1 MSSIFKLLVFGL
13 FSTVLCTGAFGQDL
27 GSSNKLFGGSKKKA
41 PATTKPVKKTVE
53 KPKTV
58 ASKPKTAPK
67 KKTPTA
73 PAAKTKTPPPAV
85 AKSKTAPKQTTAS
98 TAKVVAKADTTPVK
112 KIDIKAAPPPTER
125 FRPVAPVTPADEE
138 LFEDLIE
145 QGNIARDDRNYV
157 AAEAAYKKAKPIK
170 PRDSRAVYGLGN
182 LYTDQQRWE
191 EAEKAYR
198 AALQTEPGFAI
209 TYVALSFVLTQ
220 PVIAPNLSERYEES
234 ERHARRAIQLAPSN
248 ALAFDQLGVALELRG
263 QIGTET
269 ENAYRTSIKLNPGF
283 APAYAH
289 LGRLLRRR
297 GLTKESEGLY
307 KDAVE
312 RSTDIA
318 TEVLVADVMQSEQRY
333 AESEKLLRKALKD
346 DPRNPSAL
354 LLLGR
359 ALTALGKFDDAE
371 KTLKKSLTVSD
382 NGFMG
387 NSLLAALYLRQGN
400 LEFAERTLAEAR
412 GFAGSFGKL
421 RLSRQFEEVGD
432 AYMKSANRR
441 FAERAYRQAI
451 DLDSDRE
458 SLVSKLS
465 KARFG

>member
-1 MSSIFKLLVFGL
+1 MVGSV
-13 FSTVLCTGAFGQDL
+13 FGQDL

-41 PATTKPVKKTVE
+41 PPTKKTADRPRV
-53 KPKTV
+53 V
-58 ASKPKTAPK
+58 VSKA
-67 KKTPTA
+67 KTPPKR
-73 PAAKTKTPPPAV
+73 PAVSTAKTKTPPKKKASAPTTL
-85 AKSKTAPKQTTAS
+85 TAGKA
-98 TAKVVAKADTTPVK
+98 TAKKPVAVSTSTSLKKPDATPVK
-112 KIDIKAAPPPTER
+112 KVETPAKKVETSAKKFEIKTTPPPDR
-125 FRPVAPVTPADEE
+125 FRAVTPAEEE

-145 QGNIARDDRNYV
+145 QGNVARDDRNYA
-157 AAEAAYKKAKPIK
+157 AAEAAYNKAKPVK

-198 AALQTEPGFAI
+198 AALLTEPGFAI

-220 PVIAPNLSERYEES
+220 PVIAPNLSERYEEA
-234 ERHARRAIQLAPSN
+234 EILARKAIQFAPSN

-263 QIGTET
+263 QIGAET
-269 ENAYRTSIKLNPGF
+269 ENAYRTAIKLNPGF
-283 APAYAH
+283 APPYAH

-297 GLTKESEGLY
+297 GLTKESEGLD
-307 KDAVE
+307 KEAVE
-312 RSTDIA
+312 RSTDTAI
-318 TEVLVADVMQSEQRY
+318 EVLVADVMQSEQRY
-333 AESEKLLRKALKD
+333 AESEKLLRAALKE

-371 KTLKKSLTVSD
+371 NILKKSLTVSN

-387 NSLLAALYLRQGN
+387 NSLLAALYLRRGN

-432 AYMKSANRR
+432 AYMKSSNRR

-451 DLDSDRE
+451 DLDSERE
-458 SLVSKLS
+458 SLVGKLS